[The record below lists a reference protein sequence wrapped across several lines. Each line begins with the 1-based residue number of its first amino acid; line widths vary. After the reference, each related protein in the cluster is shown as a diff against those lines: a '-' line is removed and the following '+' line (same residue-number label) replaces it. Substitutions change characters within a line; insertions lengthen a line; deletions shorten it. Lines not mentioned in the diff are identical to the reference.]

1 MIIYSD
7 TYHIVLILM
16 KLYMFKFEPSYF
28 DYILYDLYHSLFH
41 VSDIMRLCDQ
51 LFGYLEAQ
59 LNE

>member
-1 MIIYSD
+1 MG
-7 TYHIVLILM
+7 
-16 KLYMFKFEPSYF
+16 SYF